1 METEKD
7 GFPITAIREIKI
19 LKELNHKN
27 IIKLKEIVTSKG
39 TEGDPVKKG
48 SIYLV
53 FEFMDHDLAGL
64 LDSPNLKAPNAQW
77 FKPEHIKCYM
87 KQLLEGLHYLHS
99 NNVLH
104 RDIKASNLLI
114 NNQGV
119 LKLADFGLARPVS
132 SKGGN
137 YTNNV
142 ITLWYRPPELLLGAN
157 SYGPAVDMWS
167 VGCIMAELLYKKP
180 IFPGKTE
187 LDQLDLIFRL
197 CGSPTEE
204 NWSEARSLVWYDKF
218 CPTARYR
225 SRLRDVFSNFDTK
238 ALDLISRMLALD
250 PKKRITCSEALDSDY
265 FWSEPMPCEPS
276 ELPKYPSSHEFTAR
290 KRKQQLPARTA
301 PGPVGP
307 APPHHAQYS
316 SHNNGH
322 TAHQGY
328 NNNHGP
334 GHARHYP
341 EDNRANKRQKVE
353 GGQYVPV
360 SHLPSHVTSHL
371 AHHNNN
377 NNSNGTAHHG
387 NRPPAPPH
395 NQTRPP
401 NQPHTAHRPPQ
412 PPHAPPPNR
421 PPPPP
426 HHHQPRPPPPPHQ
439 PGARPP
445 PQPHYY

>member
-1 METEKD
+1 MENEKD

-64 LDSPNLKAPNAQW
+64 LDSPTLKAPNAQW

-204 NWSEARSLVWYDKF
+204 NWSEAKNLVWYDKF
-218 CPTARYR
+218 CPTKSYR
-225 SRLRDVFSNFDTK
+225 SRLRDVFSGFDNK
-238 ALDLISRMLALD
+238 ALDLISRMLTLD
-250 PKKRITCSEALDSDY
+250 PKKRITCSQALDSDY
-265 FWSEPMPCEPS
+265 FWSEPMPCDPS

-290 KRKQQLPARTA
+290 KRKQQQPART
-301 PGPVGP
+301 GP
-307 APPHHAQYS
+307 APHYNTQPYH
-316 SHNNGH
+316 HNNGH
-322 TAHQGY
+322 APPNY
-328 NNNHGP
+328 NHP
-334 GHARHYP
+334 PPAHARHYP

-371 AHHNNN
+371 SHHNGNGAAHHN
-377 NNSNGTAHHG
+377 
-387 NRPPAPPH
+387 RPPPP
-395 NQTRPP
+395 Q
-401 NQPHTAHRPPQ
+401 QPRHFQPQSIGHRPPQ

-439 PGARPP
+439 SGARPP
-445 PQPHYY
+445 PQPHYH